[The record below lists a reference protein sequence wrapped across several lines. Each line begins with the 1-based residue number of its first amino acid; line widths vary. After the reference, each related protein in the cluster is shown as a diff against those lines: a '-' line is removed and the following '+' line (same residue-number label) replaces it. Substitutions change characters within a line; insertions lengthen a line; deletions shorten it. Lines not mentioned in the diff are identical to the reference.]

1 MYHWTEGEVS
11 QVVELVS
18 RSVRDATEATGA
30 GRSALMSGLASA
42 LRASGWQV
50 HMGRLTTTHDG
61 PRLLWTVD
69 ESEQA
74 NMHGCS
80 WSPLGDRYPE
90 VIDRISSRARARVES
105 VVEIVSRECDCDTE
119 GIHYALACLTMAPD
133 GLCKCFEFLRLN
145 CAGPFTIRDHALLR
159 ILSKE
164 LAVDPTPQ
172 QVEQAPEYEFSDLPR
187 RQREVLANLLLG
199 LNAKEIASH
208 MGLSP
213 YTVNDYIKALY
224 RRYQVSSRGELMAAI
239 HGHRRSVTPK

>member
-30 GRSALMSGLASA
+30 GRSALMSGLANA
-42 LRASGWQV
+42 LCASGWQV
-50 HMGRLTTTHDG
+50 HMGRLTPTHDG
-61 PRLLWTVD
+61 PGLLWTVD
-69 ESEQA
+69 QSEEA
-74 NMHGCS
+74 SMHGCS
-80 WSPLGDRYPE
+80 SSALDDRYPE
-90 VIDRISSRARARVES
+90 VIDRISRHSLTRDEA
-105 VVEIVSRECDCDTE
+105 VVEIATRQCDCATE
-119 GIHYALACLTMAPD
+119 GTHYALACLTMSPD

-164 LAVDPTPQ
+164 LDADPTPP
-172 QVEQAPEYEFSDLPR
+172 QVDQAREYEFSDLPR

-199 LNAKEIASH
+199 LNAKEIARH

-213 YTVNDYIKALY
+213 YTINDYIKALY

-239 HGHRRSVTPK
+239 HGHRRLVTPK